1 MCEGRPLSL
10 AEAMLPSLILLR
22 MRVYARSKGDA
33 RIDTGVEV
41 AMELVK
47 AMLAVAMAALASMV
61 VAVVVM
67 AE

>member
-1 MCEGRPLSL
+1 
-10 AEAMLPSLILLR
+10 MLPSLILLR